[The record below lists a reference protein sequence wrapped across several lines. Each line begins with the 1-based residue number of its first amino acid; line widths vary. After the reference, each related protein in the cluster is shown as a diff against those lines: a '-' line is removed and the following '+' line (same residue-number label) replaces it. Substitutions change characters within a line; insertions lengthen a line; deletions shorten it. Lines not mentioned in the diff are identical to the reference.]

1 MIRIAT
7 RRPAA
12 DLLCDLIRIHLENTG
27 ALVRQTRRFLK
38 SVPHGDPFWIIFS
51 LLLRRN
57 VNRAE
62 ADILENLGTIQI
74 HHGSAGSNM
83 VARYFASLHT
93 RSASDLFVAG
103 QMALDCARHFGAITE
118 L

>member
-1 MIRIAT
+1 MRF
-7 RRPAA
+7 
-12 DLLCDLIRIHLENTG
+12 LLRCQPHKSAG
-27 ALVRQTRRFLK
+27 ALVRQTKRFLK
-38 SVPHGDPFWIIFS
+38 SVPHGDPFRIIFS

-83 VARYFASLHT
+83 VARYFASLPP
-93 RSASDLFVAG
+93 RPASDVFVAG
-103 QMALDCARHFGAITE
+103 QMSVEWARGG
-118 L
+118 